1 MEDKLKAYHEIK
13 EMMESRSGSDEEK
26 MQELLAELKAKK
38 KRMQEDMARNL
49 TVQLHKRQ
57 F

>member
-1 MEDKLKAYHEIK
+1 MEDKLKAYLEIK
-13 EMMESRSGSDEEK
+13 EMMESRSGSEEEK